1 MILFRMEKGIASS
14 SIKEICILEPLLE
27 TIVNRCTSCLTRS
40 YHDSTE
46 DVAIKEFNSQKA
58 YLATLILSYLCKIY
72 KFKTASFL
80 VPFIGHSN
88 TTDYESDCEMKGIAF
103 TVFSCALH
111 CGELD
116 KYLDESLKNL
126 FPKALQTIVEPQLS
140 RFVYTVISIIQ
151 YRLVF

>member
-1 MILFRMEKGIASS
+1 MEKGISCS
-14 SIKEICILEPLLE
+14 SIKEVGILEPLLE
-27 TIVNRCTSCLTRS
+27 TIVDRCTGCLTRS
-40 YHDSTE
+40 YHDATE

-88 TTDYESDCEMKGIAF
+88 STDYESDCEMKGIAF
-103 TVFSCALH
+103 TAFSCALH

-116 KYLDESLKNL
+116 KYLDESLRSL

-140 RFVYTVISIIQ
+140 RSVHSTVLC
-151 YRLVF
+151 LVIE

>member
-1 MILFRMEKGIASS
+1 MEKGVASS
-14 SIKEICILEPLLE
+14 SIKELCILEPLLE
-27 TIVNRCTSCLTRS
+27 TIVERCTGCLTRS
-40 YHDSTE
+40 YQDNTE

-80 VPFIGHSN
+80 VPFIGHVN
-88 TTDYESDCEMKGIAF
+88 GTDYESDSEVKGIAF
-103 TVFSCALH
+103 TAFSCALH

-126 FPKALQTIVEPQLS
+126 FPKALQTIAEPQMS
-140 RFVYTVISIIQ
+140 RFVHSYYQ
-151 YRLVF
+151 